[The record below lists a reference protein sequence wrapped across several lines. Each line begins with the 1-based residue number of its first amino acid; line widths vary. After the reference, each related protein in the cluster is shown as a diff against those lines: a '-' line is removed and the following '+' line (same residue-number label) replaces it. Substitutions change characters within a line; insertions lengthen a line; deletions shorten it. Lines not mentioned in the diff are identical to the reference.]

1 MSSFD
6 TNEILTKFK
15 LFWQYPVI
23 TEKTFYEQNKHDEK
37 YLGLPWAT
45 IIDKRYDVNIIFKL
59 IMPHVRPNI
68 QYYTC
73 CQHISFRKLI
83 PLFKA
88 LNIYTVYTPHKVL
101 LEDKLSDI
109 QLKPCPLYAVN
120 IEDPSRN
127 DIFSKFS
134 PLTVNRL
141 FLYSFQGAYNPNW
154 YLTDIRKR
162 IFEMKH
168 PDNCYVNHIGNWHF
182 DNVVY
187 NKMQNNEYALNET
200 DTDRDRTIKYNKLL
214 VNSRYSLCPSGSGP
228 NSIRF
233 WESLAVGSIP
243 VLLADTLELPFH
255 ELWDKSIIRIPEN
268 KLEELPNILS
278 NISEEKEKEMR
289 ENCMKLYEY
298 YKNNYKNNGKDND
311 TDNDKNDNEINNT
324 NNNIKTIF
332 TSYKCNSD
340 EPIIQ
345 SILGKWKLLNPSIN
359 VLYFSDDDVDNF
371 FKETDYYDI
380 YKKMKNGVAIADFF
394 RICYIN
400 KYGGYWFDLDIT
412 PVTLNL
418 PNEGK
423 IHLFDVG
430 FNNIS
435 YMFIGGSPNQ
445 QLFKEVIKEVINN
458 IENNIIKKQQHVM
471 DITGPR
477 VIQNII
483 CKKLNITNKDGCL
496 VGTYIPKKYL
506 INTDYEF
513 IYSKI
518 KLQET
523 KTNEYQLLQKKHNK
537 LNYQHY
543 DYI

>member
-1 MSSFD
+1 MALVN
-6 TNEILTKFK
+6 TNEILLKFK

-23 TEKTFYEQNKHDEK
+23 TEKTFYLQNKEHENFF
-37 YLGLPWAT
+37 GFPWAT
-45 IIDKRYDVNIIFKL
+45 IIDKRYDLNIIFKL
-59 IMPHVRPNI
+59 IKPYMRENV

-83 PLFKA
+83 PLFKL
-88 LNIYTVYTPHKVL
+88 LNIYTVYTPHKIL
-101 LEDKLSDI
+101 FEDKLSDI
-109 QLKPCPLYAVN
+109 QLNPCPLYAVN

-127 DIFSKFS
+127 EVFSKCE
-134 PLTVNRL
+134 PMNLKRKI
-141 FLYSFQGAYNPNW
+141 LYSFQGAYHPSW

-162 IFEMKH
+162 IFEMNH

-187 NKMQNNEYALNET
+187 NKLQNSEYALNES
-200 DTDRDRTIKYNKLL
+200 DSDKERTVKYNRLL
-214 VNSRYSLCPSGSGP
+214 LDSRYSLCPSGSGP

-243 VLLADTLELPFH
+243 ILLADTLELPSH
-255 ELWDKSIIRIPEN
+255 ELWDKAIVRIPEN
-268 KLEELPNILS
+268 KLEELQTILDS
-278 NISEEKEKEMR
+278 ISEEKEHEMR
-289 ENCMKLYEY
+289 KNCMILYEY
-298 YKNNYKNNGKDND
+298 YKNNY
-311 TDNDKNDNEINNT
+311 INHT
-324 NNNIKTIF
+324 KTIF
-332 TSYKCNSD
+332 TSYKCSAD

-345 SILGKWKLLNPSIN
+345 SILGKWKVLNPSIN
-359 VLYFSDDDVDNF
+359 VLYFSDSDVELF

-412 PVTLNL
+412 PIKLTL
-418 PNEGK
+418 PTEGK
-423 IHLFDVG
+423 IHLFDAG
-430 FNNIS
+430 YNNIS

-445 QLFKEVIKEVINN
+445 LLFNEVINIVINN
-458 IENNIIKKQQHVM
+458 IRKNIIKKQQHVM

-483 CKKLNITNKDGCL
+483 CNKLNIMNKDGCL
-496 VGTYIPKKYL
+496 IAENIPKKYL

-513 IYSKI
+513 LYSKI
-518 KLQET
+518 ELRET
-523 KTNEYQLLQKKHNK
+523 KTLEYKILQKKYNK
-537 LNYQHY
+537 LSYQQY

>member
-1 MSSFD
+1 MSVVFNTS
-6 TNEILTKFK
+6 EIIEKYK

-23 TEKTFYEQNKHDEK
+23 TEKTFYEQNKNEEK
-37 YLGLPWAT
+37 FLGFPWAT
-45 IIDKRYDVNIIFKL
+45 IVDKRYNLNVIFNIIKPY
-59 IMPHVRPNI
+59 IKQGI

-73 CQHISFRKLI
+73 CQHISFRQLI

-88 LNIYTVYTPHKVL
+88 LNIHTVYTPHKIL

-127 DIFSKFS
+127 DIFSNIN
-134 PLTVNRL
+134 PLTFNRL
-141 FLYSFQGAYNPNW
+141 FLYSFQGAFNPNW
-154 YLTDIRKR
+154 YLTNIRKR

-187 NKMQNNEYALNET
+187 NKSQNNEYTLNET
-200 DTDRDRTIKYNKLL
+200 DTDRDRTMKYNQLL
-214 VNSRYSLCPSGSGP
+214 LNSRYSLCPSGSGP

-243 VLLADTLELPFH
+243 VLLADTLELPSH
-255 ELWDKSIIRIPEN
+255 ELWDETIIRIPEN

-278 NISEEKEKEMR
+278 KISNEKENEMR
-289 ENCMKLYEY
+289 KNCLKLYEY
-298 YKNNYKNNGKDND
+298 YKNNYNNCD
-311 TDNDKNDNEINNT
+311 TYNDNNCNETNNT
-324 NNNIKTIF
+324 NNNTKTIF
-332 TSYKCNSD
+332 TSYKCDDN

-345 SILGKWKLLNPSIN
+345 SILGKWKSLNPSLN
-359 VLYFSDDDVDNF
+359 VLYFSDNDVDIF
-371 FKETDYYDI
+371 FKETEYYDI

-412 PVTLNL
+412 PVRLNL

-423 IHLFDVG
+423 IHLFDAG

-445 QLFKEVIKEVINN
+445 QLFNEVIKKVINN
-458 IENNIIKKQQHVM
+458 IENNIIKKHQHIM

-483 CKKLNITNKDGCL
+483 CKKLNLINKDGCL

-506 INTDYEF
+506 VNTEYEF

-518 KLQET
+518 ELQET
-523 KTNEYQLLQKKHNK
+523 KTNEYKLLQKKNNK
-537 LNYQHY
+537 LNYQYY